1 MGDAQDGI
9 QVPVGL
15 ATVIGARPD
24 LAPERLP
31 RLPSAP
37 PVVVDATDGRAS
49 ATDLAAVDRFLRD
62 LGERRDPIVLSVTG
76 PVTLWSERRR
86 AGGDPDDAARF
97 AHGAVVAAASQLLD
111 LARRHAPDAGLLL
124 FLEEPALTNSMHP
137 TFPLSADEIAALIA
151 ATVSAV
157 DGLGDHGTTLGVQ
170 VGGRADWAML
180 LATGIGALAAPITAQ
195 LQTASAEIGRFLES
209 GGLMAWGAVP
219 VDEPL
224 GQSIERLW
232 RRLSDLWCELARRGV
247 DPLLLRERSI
257 ITPAAGL
264 EHFRSSQAARIVA
277 LADELATRVLHQTVG
292 VRLSI
297 GA

>member
-1 MGDAQDGI
+1 
-9 QVPVGL
+9 
-15 ATVIGARPD
+15 
-24 LAPERLP
+24 
-31 RLPSAP
+31 
-37 PVVVDATDGRAS
+37 VVDATTGRPS
-49 ATDLAAVDRFLRD
+49 ADDLSAVDAF
-62 LGERRDPIVLSVTG
+62 LGELGDRRDAIVLSVTG

-86 AGGDPDDAARF
+86 AGLDTDDGAARF
-97 AHGAVVAAASQLLD
+97 AREAVGAAASQLLGR
-111 LARRHAPDAGLLL
+111 ARRRLPDSPLLI
-124 FLEEPALTNSMHP
+124 FLEEPALANSMHP
-137 TFPLSADEIAALIA
+137 TFPLSSDEISTLIA
-151 ATVSAV
+151 STVADV
-157 DGLGDHGTTLGVQ
+157 DGLGDHGIVVGVQ

-180 LATGIGALAAPITAQ
+180 LSTGIGALAAPITAQ
-195 LQTASAEIGRFLES
+195 LQTASTEIGRFLEA

-232 RRLSDLWCELARRGV
+232 RRLSDLWCELSRRGV

-264 EHFRSSQAARIVA
+264 EHFRSSQAARIVE

>member
-1 MGDAQDGI
+1 MGDAHVGI

-24 LAPERLP
+24 LATERLP

-49 ATDLAAVDRFLRD
+49 AADLAAVDRFLHD
-62 LGERRDPIVLSVTG
+62 LGERRDPVVLSVTG

-86 AGGDPDDAARF
+86 AGDDADDAARF
-97 AHGAVVAAASQLLD
+97 ARRAVVSVAAEL
-111 LARRHAPDAGLLL
+111 LARAGREVPEAGLLL

-137 TFPLSADEIAALIA
+137 TFPLTSEEISALIA
-151 ATVSAV
+151 ATVAAV
-157 DGLGDHGTTLGVQ
+157 DGLGDHGAVLGVQ

-195 LQTASAEIGRFLES
+195 LQTASAEIGRFLEA

-232 RRLSDLWCELARRGV
+232 RRLSDLWCELSRRGV